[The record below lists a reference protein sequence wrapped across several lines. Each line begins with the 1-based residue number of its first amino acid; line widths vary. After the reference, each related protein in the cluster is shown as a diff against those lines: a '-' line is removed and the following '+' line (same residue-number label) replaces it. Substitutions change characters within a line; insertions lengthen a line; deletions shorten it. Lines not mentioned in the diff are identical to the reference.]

1 MPERELPRDAQL
13 IRLKLLQRKQVRSP
27 DREPAQ
33 NRHSAEQRE
42 LPAKRRAEDRLTVR
56 QNAARDRLRML
67 PAQTRKLLR
76 RKKPVKR
83 RAVQGAGSA
92 DAEDKRYSNIPPE
105 KVRTK
110 REKAARQGYEDMLAT
125 GTISKPSR
133 KKSKAE
139 EDTTAIR
146 RPADKTAAKQPAPK
160 PSTKKAEVDE
170 YDDDDEYYDDEPR
183 FRAMRII
190 LGIISTLGFA
200 FFIYRGFVTGLTS
213 TANETGTT
221 SGITY
226 IVVALCLLVAALLY
240 FIMVSRSTVFAFL
253 LPMVFYLGGAVFAF
267 LQRGDDLQLLIAAV
281 AGGVLAVISLIL
293 AIASRGGGYED
304 DDDYDDAFEDDYAD
318 DDYDD

>member
-1 MPERELPRDAQL
+1 MGLNNFIGEL
-13 IRLKLLQRKQVRSP
+13 
-27 DREPAQ
+27 
-33 NRHSAEQRE
+33 
-42 LPAKRRAEDRLTVR
+42 
-56 QNAARDRLRML
+56 
-67 PAQTRKLLR
+67 
-76 RKKPVKR
+76 
-83 RAVQGAGSA
+83 G
-92 DAEDKRYSNIPPE
+92 E
-105 KVRTK
+105 KIVGK
-110 REKAARQGYEDMLAT
+110 
-125 GTISKPSR
+125 
-133 KKSKAE
+133 
-139 EDTTAIR
+139 
-146 RPADKTAAKQPAPK
+146 
-160 PSTKKAEVDE
+160 DE
-170 YDDDDEYYDDEPR
+170 YYEDEYYDDEPR